1 MGAFEVFIIYMRVFV
16 LVNLRMYVCILY
28 MCKLIYAYYLAAIFI
43 CGEMNLC
50 VCKLLCSVCVS
61 LSVRVCL
68 CVCVCVCVCECAC
81 VCVYVS
87 SNLWFYD

>member
-50 VCKLLCSVCVS
+50 VCKLLCF
-61 LSVRVCL
+61 
-68 CVCVCVCVCECAC
+68 VCVCEPKCAC
-81 VCVYVS
+81 VFVCVCASVC
-87 SNLWFYD
+87 